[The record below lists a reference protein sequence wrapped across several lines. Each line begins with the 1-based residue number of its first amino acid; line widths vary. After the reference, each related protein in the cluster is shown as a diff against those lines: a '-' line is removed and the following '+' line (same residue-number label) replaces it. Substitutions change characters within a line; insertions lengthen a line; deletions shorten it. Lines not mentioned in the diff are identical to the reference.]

1 MYQEPRDKLES
12 CVLKWKK
19 MGTTGIG
26 EKLSKVSNMCYEKYF
41 IQNIFEFKKHNAIS
55 DESIENN
62 SLWTRGFK

>member
-1 MYQEPRDKLES
+1 MYQELRDKLET

-41 IQNIFEFKKHNAIS
+41 IQNIFELKKHKPTS
-55 DESIENN
+55 DKRLQIIDCD
-62 SLWTRGFK
+62 L